1 LQESDLGVIKKGA
14 FQGLTHVTNL
24 NIINNK
30 IDAIESLVIRAV
42 NKVRTLRF
50 HGNHLLETP
59 SASALVIEGVDNLS
73 VINNHF
79 PCDCHLHTLLASSL
93 ANTSDFKTRNF
104 CISPLEVNGRAIAT
118 LDLDSI
124 GRCSDRTTKD
134 TLEGSI
140 GSGGDALSSP
150 LSGQLFLLLVIRLL
164 MS

>member
-1 LQESDLGVIKKGA
+1 VIKEGA
-14 FQGLTHVTNL
+14 FEGLTQVTNL

-30 IDAIESLVIRAV
+30 IDAIRGLVIRSV
-42 NKVRTLRF
+42 NRVRTLRF

-59 SASALVIEGVDNLS
+59 SAAALVIEGVDTLS

-79 PCDCHLHTLLASSL
+79 PCDCHLHTLLASQL
-93 ANTSDFKTRNF
+93 ANTSDFKARNF
-104 CISPLEVNGRAIAT
+104 CISPLEVNGRTIAS

-124 GRCSDRTTKD
+124 GRCSGEMTRD
-134 TLEGSI
+134 TLEGTL
-140 GSGGDALSSP
+140 GSGAAQ